1 MAVGSAIEIRSSRI
15 PIFRGV
21 FLVFLPRFFPC
32 SADPSATCPGS
43 HDLQGCARLFRVI
56 VQFVSASC
64 ANGHRVSGGDAFV
77 FSRIVRSMTRAGV
90 ALFPVRAGVSPP
102 FFSKEIHMS
111 EKTYFDLHISGLGY
125 LNRVREV
132 KPKKGDSFLAC
143 DIVALNGSA
152 DAPEYRRFDCRV
164 SGKEAQHLVRRCQQ
178 AVDAKRKVLI
188 GFKLGDLWTDI
199 FTYAKGK
206 HAGEQ
211 GVSLKARLLYIRWI
225 KVDGELVYKAER
237 PEAGAEEVIGAE
249 ADARDFTTET
259 PESSDSVPETE
270 AETAF
275 A

>member
-1 MAVGSAIEIRSSRI
+1 
-15 PIFRGV
+15 
-21 FLVFLPRFFPC
+21 
-32 SADPSATCPGS
+32 
-43 HDLQGCARLFRVI
+43 
-56 VQFVSASC
+56 
-64 ANGHRVSGGDAFV
+64 
-77 FSRIVRSMTRAGV
+77 
-90 ALFPVRAGVSPP
+90 
-102 FFSKEIHMS
+102 MS

-125 LNRVREV
+125 LNRVRDV

-143 DIVALNGSA
+143 DIAALNGSA

-199 FTYAKGK
+199 FTYTKGER
-206 HAGEQ
+206 AGKQ

-225 KVDGELVYKAER
+225 KVDGKLEYKAER
-237 PEAGAEEVIGAE
+237 PEATEEVIGAE

-259 PESSDSVPETE
+259 PEASDSVPETE
-270 AETAF
+270 AEAAF